1 MSNHDYDGCHD
12 QACDLCAA
20 YAAGKDKARWEL
32 GQPDAVLICPAY
44 LANTRGA
51 LRLCISPQPAIRPS
65 GTPIWKLASKAS
77 RCAIVVLA
85 SISGASTDKPSLTP
99 GS

>member
-32 GQPDAVLICPAY
+32 GLFLICPGVCGHAP
-44 LANTRGA
+44 N
-51 LRLCISPQPAIRPS
+51 
-65 GTPIWKLASKAS
+65 
-77 RCAIVVLA
+77 
-85 SISGASTDKPSLTP
+85 
-99 GS
+99 

>member
-32 GQPDAVLICPAY
+32 GQPDAVLICSCLPCKH
-44 LANTRGA
+44 TRRVA
-51 LRLCISPQPAIRPS
+51 VMHFVSPQTPLNSLITPATCHS
-65 GTPIWKLASKAS
+65 DFTYYL
-77 RCAIVVLA
+77 L
-85 SISGASTDKPSLTP
+85 
-99 GS
+99 